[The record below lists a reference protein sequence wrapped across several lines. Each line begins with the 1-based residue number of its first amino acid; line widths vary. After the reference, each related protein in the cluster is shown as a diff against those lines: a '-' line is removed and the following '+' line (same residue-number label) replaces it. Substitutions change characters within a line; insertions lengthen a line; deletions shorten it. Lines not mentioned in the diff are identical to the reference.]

1 MLALIENLTKAELV
15 TQLKDGL
22 VLLVLGI
29 GTVFLF
35 LVLLIFA
42 TKLMS
47 KVCAKINKSAPAAAK
62 TGSTP
67 SAQAKS
73 VTPQSASDDA
83 AIAIAIAAAYDKSSV

>member
-1 MLALIENLTKAELV
+1 MLALLTNLTRAELI

-42 TKLMS
+42 TKFMS
-47 KVCAKINKSAPAAAK
+47 KVCAKLSKSAPAAK
-62 TGSTP
+62 TGP
-67 SAQAKS
+67 SPSVQAKS
-73 VTPQSASDDA
+73 VAPQSVSDDA
-83 AIAIAIAAAYDKSSV
+83 AIAIAIAAAYDKSRE

>member
-1 MLALIENLTKAELV
+1 MLALLTNLTRAELI
-15 TQLKDGL
+15 TQLQEGL

-29 GTVFLF
+29 GTVFFF

-47 KVCAKINKSAPAAAK
+47 KVCAKISKSAPAAK
-62 TGSTP
+62 TGSGP

-73 VTPQSASDDA
+73 AAPQSVSDDA
-83 AIAIAIAAAYDKSSV
+83 AIAIAIAAAYDKSRE

>member
-1 MLALIENLTKAELV
+1 MLALLENLTRAELIA
-15 TQLKDGL
+15 QLKDGL

-47 KVCAKINKSAPAAAK
+47 KICAKISKEKPAAAK
-62 TGSTP
+62 TGAGP
-67 SAQAKS
+67 GAQAA
-73 VTPQSASDDA
+73 VTPQSVSDDA
-83 AIAIAIAAAYDKSSV
+83 AIAIAIAAAYDKSRV